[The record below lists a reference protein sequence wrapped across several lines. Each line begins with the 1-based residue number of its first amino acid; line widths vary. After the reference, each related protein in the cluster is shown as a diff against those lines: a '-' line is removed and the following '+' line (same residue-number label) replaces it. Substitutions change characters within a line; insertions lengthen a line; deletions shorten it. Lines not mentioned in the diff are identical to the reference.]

1 MAVLQPLTRIPDRGW
16 GYASAVE
23 HWTKFLITRP
33 ATQTEEKSI
42 GKEKRVPNPAF
53 KKKHQAGVGNTECT

>member
-1 MAVLQPLTRIPDRGW
+1 MAVLQPLTRIPDRSW

-23 HWTKFLITRP
+23 HWVSVCYTRTKFLITRS

-42 GKEKRVPNPAF
+42 GKEKTVLNPAF
-53 KKKHQAGVGNTECT
+53 KKKH